1 MEDQRTAPIR
11 QYRLHLGGNEMLEAF
26 HILNHLSFL
35 TLVGSLLS
43 MLMLRLL
50 TGSTKSQIDLIGE
63 YRISVERATRNCLNA
78 RAVALSLESN
88 VSGKPKMRE
97 TGNVVSIRDPSL
109 LIRPTVEEADQL
121 MRKLSALP
129 KRCGDMRVSQL
140 RRNLRTLKQVERE
153 TVKLVAKVETAHRW
167 CVD

>member
-1 MEDQRTAPIR
+1 
-11 QYRLHLGGNEMLEAF
+11 MLEAF
-26 HILNHLSFL
+26 HILNHLYFL

-50 TGSTKSQIDLIGE
+50 TGSTTSQVDLIGE
-63 YRISVERATRNCLNA
+63 YRTSVERATRNCLNA

-88 VSGKPKMRE
+88 VSGRPQKSQI
-97 TGNVVSIRDPSL
+97 GSVVSIRDPSL

-121 MRKLSALP
+121 VRKLAALP
-129 KRCGDMRVSQL
+129 KRCGEMRVSQL

-153 TVKLVAKVETAHRW
+153 SVKLVAKLETAHRW
-167 CVD
+167 CIH

>member
-1 MEDQRTAPIR
+1 M
-11 QYRLHLGGNEMLEAF
+11 MLEAF
-26 HILNHLSFL
+26 HILNHLYFL

-50 TGSTKSQIDLIGE
+50 TGSTTSQVDLIGE
-63 YRISVERATRNCLNA
+63 YRTSVERATRNCLNA

-88 VSGKPKMRE
+88 VSSNPRTRK
-97 TGNVVSIRDPSL
+97 TGDVVSIHDPSL

-121 MRKLSALP
+121 VRKLAALP
-129 KRCGDMRVSQL
+129 KRCGEMRVSQL

-153 TVKLVAKVETAHRW
+153 SVKLVAKLETAHRW
-167 CVD
+167 CIH